1 MQDKTGS
8 CPVHHVGNGVV
19 MATAMNELEKITLH
33 LENGAGLMFY
43 GRLFSE
49 AVWYDEYSGV
59 LTHQKLYVTDQ
70 HEQVYVIQK
79 GSGERNVCRAYRI
92 SVHGERCVMYN
103 GRYTMEVPLDLLLL
117 AVRTLCGTEDGMAL
131 EQAEEILRAANC

>member
-1 MQDKTGS
+1 MYYD
-8 CPVHHVGNGVV
+8 GNGVV

-33 LENGAGLMFY
+33 LENGAGLIFY

-70 HEQVYVIQK
+70 NEQVYVIQK
-79 GSGERNVCRAYRI
+79 GSGERSVCRAYRI
-92 SVHGERCVMYN
+92 SVHGERCVIYN
-103 GRYTMEVPLDLLLL
+103 GRYSMEIPLDLLLL
-117 AVRTLCGTEDGMAL
+117 AVRTLCGVDDGMAL

>member
-1 MQDKTGS
+1 
-8 CPVHHVGNGVV
+8 

-33 LENGAGLMFY
+33 LENGSRLMFH

-70 HEQVYVIQK
+70 NEQVYVIQK
-79 GSGERNVCRAYRI
+79 GSGERSVCRAYRV
-92 SVHGERCVMYN
+92 SVHGERCVIYN
-103 GRYTMEVPLDLLLL
+103 GRYSMEVPLDLLLL
-117 AVRTLCGTEDGMAL
+117 AMRTLCGTEDGMAL

>member
-1 MQDKTGS
+1 MQDKRGS
-8 CPVHHVGNGVV
+8 GPMYYDGNGVV

-33 LENGAGLMFY
+33 LENGAGLIFY

-70 HEQVYVIQK
+70 NEQVYVIQM
-79 GSGERNVCRAYRI
+79 GSGERSVCRAYRI
-92 SVHGERCVMYN
+92 SVHGERCVIYN
-103 GRYTMEVPLDLLLL
+103 GRYSMEIPLDLLLL
-117 AVRTLCGTEDGMAL
+117 AVRTLCGVEDSMAL

>member
-1 MQDKTGS
+1 
-8 CPVHHVGNGVV
+8 

-33 LENGAGLMFY
+33 LENGSRLMFH

-70 HEQVYVIQK
+70 NEQVYAVQK
-79 GSGERNVCRAYRI
+79 GSGEKSICRAYRV
-92 SVHGERCVMYN
+92 SVHGERCVIYN
-103 GRYTMEVPLDLLLL
+103 GRYSTEIPLDLLLL
-117 AVRTLCGTEDGMAL
+117 AVRTLCGAEDGPAL

>member
-1 MQDKTGS
+1 M
-8 CPVHHVGNGVV
+8 HYVGNGVV

-33 LENGAGLMFY
+33 LENGAALMFY

-79 GSGERNVCRAYRI
+79 GSEERNVCRAYRV
-92 SVHGERCVMYN
+92 SVHGERCVIYN
-103 GRYTMEVPLDLLLL
+103 GRYSMEIPLDLLLL
-117 AVRTLCGTEDGMAL
+117 AMRTLCGIEEGMAL

>member
-1 MQDKTGS
+1 MYD
-8 CPVHHVGNGVV
+8 VENGDV
-19 MATAMNELEKITLH
+19 MATAMNELEKIALH

-49 AVWYDEYSGV
+49 AVWYDEDSGV

-70 HEQVYVIQK
+70 NEQVYVIQK
-79 GSGERNVCRAYRI
+79 GSGEKNLCRAYRL
-92 SVHGERCVMYN
+92 SVHGERCVIYN
-103 GRYTMEVPLDLLLL
+103 GRYAMEIPLDLLLL
-117 AVRTLCGTEDGMAL
+117 AVRTLCGVEGGAAL

>member
-1 MQDKTGS
+1 MEDKKG
-8 CPVHHVGNGVV
+8 PRPFYVAGKGDI
-19 MATAMNELEKITLH
+19 MAVAMNEMEKVTLH
-33 LENGAGLMFY
+33 LENGASLVFY

-70 HEQVYVIQK
+70 NEQVYAIQK
-79 GSGERNVCRAYRI
+79 GGEGRSLSRAYRI
-92 SVHGERCVMYN
+92 SVHGERCVIYN
-103 GRYTMEVPLDLLLL
+103 GRYSMEIPLDLLLL
-117 AVRTLCGTEDGMAL
+117 AVRSLCGTEDGAAL

>member
-1 MQDKTGS
+1 M
-8 CPVHHVGNGVV
+8 P
-19 MATAMNELEKITLH
+19 AAMKELEKVTLH
-33 LENGAGLMFY
+33 LENGASLVFQ

-70 HEQVYVIQK
+70 NEQVYAVQK
-79 GSGERNVCRAYRI
+79 GIGGKSVCRAYRI
-92 SVHGERCVMYN
+92 AVHGERCVMCN
-103 GRYTMEVPLDLLLL
+103 GRYSMEMPLDMLLL
-117 AVRTLCGTEDGMAL
+117 AVRTLCGTDDGVAL

>member
-1 MQDKTGS
+1 MYYD
-8 CPVHHVGNGVV
+8 GNGVV

-33 LENGAGLMFY
+33 LENGAGLIFY

-70 HEQVYVIQK
+70 NEQVYVIQK
-79 GSGERNVCRAYRI
+79 GSGERSVCRAYRI
-92 SVHGERCVMYN
+92 SVHGERCVIYN
-103 GRYTMEVPLDLLLL
+103 GRYSMEIPLDLLLL
-117 AVRTLCGTEDGMAL
+117 AVRTLCGVEDSMAL

>member
-1 MQDKTGS
+1 MYYD
-8 CPVHHVGNGVV
+8 GNGVV

-33 LENGAGLMFY
+33 LENGAGLIFY

-70 HEQVYVIQK
+70 NEQVYVIQK
-79 GSGERNVCRAYRI
+79 GSGERSVCRAYRI
-92 SVHGERCVMYN
+92 SVHGERCVIYN
-103 GRYTMEVPLDLLLL
+103 GRYSMEIPLDLLLL
-117 AVRTLCGTEDGMAL
+117 AVRTLCGVEDGMAL

>member
-1 MQDKTGS
+1 
-8 CPVHHVGNGVV
+8 

-33 LENGAGLMFY
+33 LENGAGLIFY

-70 HEQVYVIQK
+70 NEQVYVIQK
-79 GSGERNVCRAYRI
+79 GSGERNLYRAYRV
-92 SVHGERCVMYN
+92 SVHGERCVIYN
-103 GRYTMEVPLDLLLL
+103 GRYSMEIPLDLLLL
-117 AVRTLCGTEDGMAL
+117 AMRTLCGTEDGMAL